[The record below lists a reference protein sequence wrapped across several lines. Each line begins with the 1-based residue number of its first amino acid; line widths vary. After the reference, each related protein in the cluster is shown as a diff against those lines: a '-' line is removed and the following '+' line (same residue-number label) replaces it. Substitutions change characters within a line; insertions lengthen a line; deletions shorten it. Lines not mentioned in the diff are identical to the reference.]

1 MKSLKDIKFKT
12 KLRLSYILLGAVCTI
27 VLANDLIQMFR
38 INQIKEDIYAEY
50 ITPSNRVDEII
61 SEFETLNNTLLKFSI
76 PSFESLFEKNLKL
89 LTDKKAVVD
98 SALADLNK
106 TYEGTE
112 IQNYLKTV
120 NANWEEYK
128 ILVIDGTL
136 SAAAIKDFDIA
147 AEVAT
152 TSGEEIGEK
161 LAADFKSVQNYLTGK
176 GESLNA
182 ELTSIVTNSRIASII
197 GMSLGSL
204 IFIFAFV
211 KMTSQLIKPIEQLK
225 SDISKFAI
233 GDFEE
238 KIVIR
243 SQDEFG
249 ELAENLE
256 KLRVAQYQKIEAANE
271 ISKGN
276 LDLKI
281 NVLSEKD
288 MLSKSF
294 EVVVENLNNLIF
306 ELKLIT
312 DEIINGKASTRGNPE
327 KFYGAYKEIVI
338 GVNATLDAL
347 FMPIQEGVEVLS
359 DMSKGNFTARVKGEY
374 KGDHR
379 LIADSINTLGDSLVS
394 ILSNISEMVNL
405 TASISEQISSS
416 TEEMAA
422 GAQEQ
427 SVQTFDVVSSVE
439 EMTKTIVSASKNATQ
454 AAEAS
459 KKAGEVAREGGT
471 VVEKT
476 VNGMNRIAQFVEKAS
491 ENIQALGKNSEQIGE
506 IVQVIDDI
514 ANQTNLLALNA
525 AIEAARAGEQGRGF
539 AVVADEVR
547 KLAERTTKATKEI
560 SDMIKRIQN
569 VTENVVHS
577 MNEGSTDVQTGKEL
591 AQKAGESLKEIIS
604 ASDQVLDVVAQVAS
618 ASEQQSATSEQIS
631 RNVESIS
638 KVTNESASGIQ
649 QIAGAADELNKM
661 TTNLKSII
669 TRFRFESVQQSK
681 TLSAKKEFRSIHN
694 A

>member
-50 ITPSNRVDEII
+50 IAPSNRVDEII

-161 LAADFKSVQNYLTGK
+161 LANDFKSVQNYLTVK
-176 GESLNA
+176 GETLNA

-197 GMSLGSL
+197 GMSIGSL

-238 KIVIR
+238 KIEIR
-243 SQDEFG
+243 SKDEFG

-306 ELKLIT
+306 ELKLVT

-439 EMTKTIVSASKNATQ
+439 EMTKTIVSASKNASQ

-491 ENIQALGKNSEQIGE
+491 TNIQALGKNSEQIGE

-577 MNEGSTDVQTGKEL
+577 MNEGSSDVQTGKEL
-591 AQKAGESLKEIIS
+591 AQKAGLSLKEIIS

-669 TRFRFESVQQSK
+669 THFKFESAQQSK
-681 TLSAKKEFRSIHN
+681 TLSAKKEVHIHS
-694 A
+694 